1 MYYYL
6 FMFQK
11 DLLKNNVIEEL
22 LRERT
27 TYYVSQKKKRDFW
40 IVLSPTFLD
49 TAEQIRF
56 SETWYYKNQMSENT
70 RSTEQFY
77 AALIST
83 NEELINWIA
92 LRLGEFEN
100 ISEPSLIPN
109 IKQLHSNGIR
119 GQKTFCSKLNSEKM
133 NSSSCSFFNSC
144 SEELDPIFYVER
156 YRKAKYF
163 FIS

>member
-40 IVLSPTFLD
+40 IVLSPTFLNA
-49 TAEQIRF
+49 TEQTRF
-56 SETWYYKNQMSENT
+56 SQTWYYKNQMIKNT
-70 RSTEQFY
+70 GSTEQFY

-100 ISEPSLIPN
+100 INQPSLSSN
-109 IKQLHSNGIR
+109 FKQLHSNGIR

-133 NSSSCSFFNSC
+133 NSSS
-144 SEELDPIFYVER
+144 
-156 YRKAKYF
+156 
-163 FIS
+163 

>member
-49 TAEQIRF
+49 AAEQTRF
-56 SETWYYKNQMSENT
+56 SQTWYYKNQMIKNT
-70 RSTEQFY
+70 GSNEQFY

-100 ISEPSLIPN
+100 INQPSLISN
-109 IKQLHSNGIR
+109 FKQLHSNGIR
-119 GQKTFCSKLNSEKM
+119 GQKTFCSKLNSEKID
-133 NSSSCSFFNSC
+133 SSSGFFFKSC

-156 YRKAKYF
+156 YKKAKHF
-163 FIS
+163 LIS